1 MDVDAHGFTDLER
14 LRAALDASSV
24 VGTWDW
30 DHVAGAVIYDRGAAR
45 VLTGNPELAGR
56 HLRGPAALASV
67 HPTDMVWLMEHMLRA
82 VQNGGLVVAEY
93 RVFQAEGAVRWL
105 LSRGRTYHDAA
116 GRPERSHGILIDIT
130 EMRDGGE
137 RYVLGTAPMAENRLM
152 RAADL
157 ALSLKDLL
165 GADVPPDVGAAA
177 DRLLL
182 SLGHAI
188 ARRTDRYAH

>member
-1 MDVDAHGFTDLER
+1 MDAAAYGFTDLER
-14 LRAALDASSV
+14 LRAALDASCV

-30 DHVAGAVIYDRGAAR
+30 DHVVGAVIYDEGAAR
-45 VLTGNPELAGR
+45 FLTGQPELAGR
-56 HLRGPAALASV
+56 HLRGPAALAAV
-67 HPTDMVWLMEHMLRA
+67 HPSDLTWLMEHMLRT
-82 VQNGGLVVAEY
+82 VQNGGLVLAEY
-93 RVFQAEGAVRWL
+93 RVFEADGAVRWL

-137 RYVLGTAPMAENRLM
+137 RYILGTEPMAENRLM

-157 ALSLKDLL
+157 ALTLKGLL
-165 GADVPPDVGAAA
+165 GADVPPEVSAAA

-182 SLGHAI
+182 SLGRAI
-188 ARRTDRYAH
+188 ARRTERYAH